1 MGPDSIER
9 FFERHKKVTN
19 SNEIELPEESPVT
32 TTETPTLLYQ
42 DGRLIQLPSNMRLKL
57 LNQDRID

>member
-1 MGPDSIER
+1 MYPFSIEPV
-9 FFERHKKVTN
+9 FERHTKVKN
-19 SNEIELPEESPVT
+19 SSEIELPEESPVT

>member
-1 MGPDSIER
+1 MVEFTDL
-9 FFERHKKVTN
+9 FEWLEKVAN
-19 SNEIELPEESPVT
+19 SNELELPEESPVT
-32 TTETPTLLYQ
+32 KEATPTLLYQ